1 MDKPEIIHIN
11 DFTIILNHNKLSKTT
26 MVESYISHGFINENI
41 PRT

>member
-26 MVESYISHGFINENI
+26 MVEWIDSLIS
-41 PRT
+41 